1 MKLEKI
7 EIIAKGEEE
16 RGFLEI
22 PHRSTVAWKVTI
34 DGTQYGDYV
43 FLDKEMNEQGYRD
56 VIKKVVTLMLE
67 QMWHIIDAI
76 EEAKHEGM

>member
-16 RGFLEI
+16 LGFLET
-22 PHRSTVAWKVTI
+22 PHRSSVGWKVTI

-43 FLDKEMNEQGYRD
+43 FLNKEMNEQGYRD
-56 VIKKVVTLMLE
+56 VINKVVPLLLE

-76 EEAKHEGM
+76 EEAEHEGM

>member
-16 RGFLEI
+16 LGFLET
-22 PHRSTVAWKVTI
+22 PHRSSVGWKATI

-43 FLDKEMNEQGYRD
+43 FLNEEMNEQGYRD
-56 VIKKVVTLMLE
+56 VINKVVPLLLE